1 MGAGAILEVD
11 GLSAAYGQAQILF
24 GVSLRL
30 ARGEVV
36 ALMGRNGAGKST
48 TLKAIM
54 GLVALE
60 AQTLRFAE
68 ARYSPLADLSH
79 RAARPGIRAGGSAH
93 LH

>member
-1 MGAGAILEVD
+1 MGAGVILEVED
-11 GLSAAYGQAQILF
+11 LSAAYGQAQILF
-24 GVSLRL
+24 GVSLKL

-54 GLVALE
+54 GLVPVQ
-60 AQTLRFAE
+60 AQTLRFAGHDI
-68 ARYSPLADLSH
+68 RHLADLSH
-79 RAARPGIRAGGSAH
+79 RAARLGIRAGGSAH